1 MKGDEKMKNYSGLL
15 YYLEKNDEKFFET
28 LKEKKELRQ
37 KKRKEKLN
45 FIKELF
51 LIFLLFFCLYCEY
64 VIYHGLFYF
73 N

>member
-37 KKRKEKLN
+37 KKIKEKLN

-51 LIFLLFFCLYCEY
+51 LVFLLFFCLYCEY